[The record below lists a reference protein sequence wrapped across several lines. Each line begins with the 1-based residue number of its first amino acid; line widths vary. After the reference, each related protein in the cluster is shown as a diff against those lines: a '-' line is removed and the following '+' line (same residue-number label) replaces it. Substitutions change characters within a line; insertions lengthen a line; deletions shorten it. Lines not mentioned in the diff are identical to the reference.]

1 MCDTVR
7 LLGKA
12 KAPSGDTHQPRYREA
27 EGVQT
32 QEEPESSTQAMSATK
47 GSGIMSTME
56 YRVRVIVEE
65 RRVIGSDYNLKRTR
79 WVRTGVSD
87 SSVFSSEFDEQIDL
101 YEAVVLPIQTDRK
114 ARSSESIKRLK
125 I

>member
-1 MCDTVR
+1 
-7 LLGKA
+7 
-12 KAPSGDTHQPRYREA
+12 
-27 EGVQT
+27 
-32 QEEPESSTQAMSATK
+32 
-47 GSGIMSTME
+47 MSTME

-87 SSVFSSEFDEQIDL
+87 FSVFSSEFDEQIDL